1 LSWLSP
7 DPVFPFEQIAVRNRE
22 IVRRLGYAVE
32 LRVDEG
38 GIHWPSRQF
47 QGAAVDWFFAGA
59 TATAAKHSFLRV
71 ASGSNRFAPGRK
83 PS

>member
-1 LSWLSP
+1 MSWLSP

-38 GIHWPSRQF
+38 GIHWPSCQF
-47 QGAAVDWFFAGA
+47 QGAALDWFFAGA
-59 TATAAKHSFLRV
+59 TVDPTKHR
-71 ASGSNRFAPGRK
+71 GHHGRK
-83 PS
+83 AQLSSRRVWE